1 VLSIP
6 LIVFGSTI
14 IMKIIDRFPLI
25 VYVGAGLIAYT
36 AGEMIDSDHAVQPYL
51 PMIFQET
58 IYLPVMLT
66 IGVIGFGWWYNT
78 IRARSGNDPID

>member
-1 VLSIP
+1 
-6 LIVFGSTI
+6 
-14 IMKIIDRFPLI
+14 MKIIDRFPLI

-51 PMIFQET
+51 PMIFHET
-58 IYLPVMLT
+58 IYLPVLLT

-78 IRARSGNDPID
+78 IRAKPAEDLAD